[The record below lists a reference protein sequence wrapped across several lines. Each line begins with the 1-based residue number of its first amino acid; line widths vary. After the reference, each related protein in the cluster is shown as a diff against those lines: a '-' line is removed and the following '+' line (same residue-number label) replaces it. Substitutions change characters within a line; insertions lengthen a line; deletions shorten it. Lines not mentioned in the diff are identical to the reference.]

1 MSDRTTT
8 ESSQDPSDP
17 PRMDGRVR
25 RGVRNRQKIID
36 ALYDLVRDGE
46 ARPTAEMIANHAAV
60 GDRTV
65 FRHFQDMKKLHDD
78 LSARVAAEV
87 MEIIA
92 SSSRPSGALARR
104 VSGLIKQRSRI
115 YEHIAPFRRTAQ
127 RFAGLKSV
135 RVEPHLQIDPYM
147 RATLSETLAPE
158 IGDLSPEQV
167 EALDAILSFEFW
179 DRLRFNQNQSATK
192 ATKVVERAV
201 LAIFDATDT
210 KAGSK
215 KKR

>member
-1 MSDRTTT
+1 
-8 ESSQDPSDP
+8 
-17 PRMDGRVR
+17 
-25 RGVRNRQKIID
+25 
-36 ALYDLVRDGE
+36 
-46 ARPTAEMIANHAAV
+46 MIANHAAV

-65 FRHFQDMKKLHDD
+65 FRHFQDMKQLHDD

-92 SSSRPSGALARR
+92 SDSRPNGALPRR
-104 VSGLIKQRSRI
+104 VSRLVKQRSRV

-127 RFAGLKSV
+127 RFTGLESV

-147 RATLSETLAPE
+147 RATLLE
-158 IGDLSPEQV
+158 ILSPEIDALPPEQI
-167 EALDAILSFEFW
+167 EALDATLSFEFW

-192 ATKVVERAV
+192 ATKVVEQAV
-201 LAIFDATDT
+201 LAIFDATNAKLSGT
-210 KAGSK
+210 